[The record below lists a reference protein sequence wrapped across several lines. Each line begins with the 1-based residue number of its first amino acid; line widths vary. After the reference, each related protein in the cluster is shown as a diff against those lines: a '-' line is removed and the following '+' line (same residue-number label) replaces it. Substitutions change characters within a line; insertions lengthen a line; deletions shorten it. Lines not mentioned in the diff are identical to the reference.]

1 MFPCKNLICENFLAM
16 KGQNFPISI
25 LKIRLVE
32 FPKHILA
39 STYIKSEMPNFKKN
53 LIIFRKLRT
62 DLQLSD
68 RSDNFERKKRV
79 VP

>member
-1 MFPCKNLICENFLAM
+1 M

-39 STYIKSEMPNFKKN
+39 TYIKSEMPNFKD
-53 LIIFRKLRT
+53 FPTSRK
-62 DLQLSD
+62 
-68 RSDNFERKKRV
+68 SDNLPKTKNRFAII
-79 VP
+79 